1 MKKLILA
8 VILVTILFCCK
19 NSKDKKLEILINSF
33 GKEWR
38 LEKVKGKSPK
48 LYSNRYF
55 LIFHQDSSYEVYY
68 KKNDQRE
75 DILSDVIFEEK
86 WFFNENGNLVIN
98 AFPNLKLIKL
108 KYNYLVFE
116 YNKVKYEFFCKECR

>member
-1 MKKLILA
+1 MKKLILGG
-8 VILVTILFCCK
+8 ILVIILFCCK

-38 LEKVKGKSPK
+38 LEKVKGKNPK

-55 LIFHQDSSYEVYY
+55 LIFHQDSSYEIYY

-86 WFFNENGNLVIN
+86 WFFNENGDLVIN